1 MRDHFELESLEEC
14 SWAFFS
20 LDFFALRAAHCAW
33 VNSEPTVL
41 CSTVMF
47 HHLSKLVKVEE
58 DGAEAG
64 ALAAPASAAADV
76 APPRAASASAN
87 GPPLPVPV
95 RSFSNCGSSPRSTAS
110 PGAYMDTP
118 LAPRLQLQ
126 CVSGML
132 HSFAPMCARHVVKL
146 LQGSARVRAPCGV
159 E

>member
-1 MRDHFELESLEEC
+1 MQGIFY
-14 SWAFFS
+14 S
-20 LDFFALRAAHCAW
+20 LDFFRAAHCAW
-33 VNSEPTVL
+33 VDSEPTVL

-58 DGAEAG
+58 DGAGAG
-64 ALAAPASAAADV
+64 ALAVPASAAADV
-76 APPRAASASAN
+76 APPRTTSKTTSAS
-87 GPPLPVPV
+87 GPL

-118 LAPRLQLQ
+118 LASRLQLQ

-132 HSFAPMCARHVVKL
+132 HLFAPMCAHVKL